1 MRGEGKLGCLVFT
14 LFLACIVYLGLQ
26 IVPAYMAK
34 LNFEE
39 DLARITSRAAVDSW
53 QERFVREQIQL
64 SATSHGLL
72 VRPRENVTISRTSQ
86 FATTPSL
93 RIKVRY
99 QRPVAFFGYVYTLEF
114 ESQSSSIVGRL

>member
-1 MRGEGKLGCLVFT
+1 MRGEGKLGCLLFT
-14 LFLACIVYLGLQ
+14 LFLACIVYSSVQ

-39 DLARITSRAAVDSW
+39 DLDRITSRAAVDNW
-53 QERFVREQIQL
+53 QERFVRDQIRL
-64 SATSHGLL
+64 AATAHGLQL
-72 VRPRENVTISRTSQ
+72 RSRESITISRTSQ
-86 FATTPSL
+86 FKTTPSL

-99 QRPVAFFGYVYTLEF
+99 QRPVSFLGYIYVFEF